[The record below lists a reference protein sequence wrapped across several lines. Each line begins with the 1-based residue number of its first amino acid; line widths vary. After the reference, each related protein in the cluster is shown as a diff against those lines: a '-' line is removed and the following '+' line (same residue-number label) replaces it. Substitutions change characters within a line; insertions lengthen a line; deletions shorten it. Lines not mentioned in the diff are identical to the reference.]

1 MSRLT
6 IPQVLLSTG
15 LVVVLGSVGWWWL
28 TYQEV
33 IRYDYIGLA
42 EASAC
47 LVSETSICHL
57 ARALCRSTHPL
68 AIIDYRSPALW
79 LGVAA
84 LSASLIVQPSARAK
98 AAGQGSK
105 GGGR

>member
-6 IPQVLLSTG
+6 IPQALLSVG
-15 LVVVLGSVGWWWL
+15 IVVVVGSVGWWWL
-28 TYQEV
+28 TYHEV

-42 EASAC
+42 EAGVC

-68 AIIDYRSPALW
+68 AIRDYSSCALW
-79 LGVAA
+79 LGLAA
-84 LSASLIVQPSARAK
+84 VSIALLFPPRGASAQP
-98 AAGQGSK
+98 
-105 GGGR
+105 

>member
-1 MSRLT
+1 M
-6 IPQVLLSTG
+6 PKALLGSG
-15 LVVVLGSVGWWWL
+15 LAVILGSVGWWWL
-28 TYQEV
+28 TYEEV

-68 AIIDYRSPALW
+68 AIIDYRSAALW
-79 LGVAA
+79 LGVAV
-84 LSASLIVQPSARAK
+84 LSASLIVQPPARAK
-98 AAGQGSK
+98 ATGQGSSK